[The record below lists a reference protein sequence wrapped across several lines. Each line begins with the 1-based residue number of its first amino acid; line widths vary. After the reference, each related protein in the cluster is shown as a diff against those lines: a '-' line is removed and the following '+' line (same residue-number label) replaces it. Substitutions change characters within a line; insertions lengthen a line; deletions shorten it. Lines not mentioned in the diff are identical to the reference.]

1 MIGKI
6 YNEELLGSYNRG
18 EQFPKL
24 IATNLGAAIQ
34 AVLLPAFS
42 ACQDDRDKVREM
54 VRRAIR
60 LSSFAVIPMLMGLF
74 AVADT
79 LVLVL
84 LGEKWL
90 ICVPF
95 LRIMCVSYCFWPI
108 HITNLQ
114 AINAVGRSDIF
125 LKLELVKKALSIL
138 ALLIGMQFNVFIMVC
153 IKAFQD
159 FVCTF
164 VNAAPNKKLL
174 GYDIVHQWMDVA
186 PPAALSI
193 VMCGAVMVFGAWL
206 PAMSVWLKLGLQIV
220 CGAAVYIVLAAAFR
234 LESFCFLAGMVKERL
249 KTSNT
254 EEN

>member
-24 IATNLGAAIQ
+24 IATYLGAAIQ

-42 ACQDDRDKVREM
+42 ACQDDRDKVRDM

-79 LVLVL
+79 LVLAL

-125 LKLELVKKALSIL
+125 LKLELVKKALRIVKRNFSIWQE
-138 ALLIGMQFNVFIMVC
+138 AWWKWQECMGFPGICGTLI
-153 IKAFQD
+153 
-159 FVCTF
+159 
-164 VNAAPNKKLL
+164 
-174 GYDIVHQWMDVA
+174 
-186 PPAALSI
+186 
-193 VMCGAVMVFGAWL
+193 
-206 PAMSVWLKLGLQIV
+206 
-220 CGAAVYIVLAAAFR
+220 
-234 LESFCFLAGMVKERL
+234 
-249 KTSNT
+249 
-254 EEN
+254 